1 MGDGQIVLITLA
13 FAHKT
18 YETGRCSEVSEET
31 FQSLFAKMDFSDE
44 CRAWDLEADLGR
56 VVKYVRG
63 SKKLSIPPE
72 WQSLIPKSIPL

>member
-1 MGDGQIVLITLA
+1 
-13 FAHKT
+13 
-18 YETGRCSEVSEET
+18 
-31 FQSLFAKMDFSDE
+31 MDFSDE

-72 WQSLIPKSIPL
+72 WKNLIPKSIPL

>member
-1 MGDGQIVLITLA
+1 LPIKQIKWVVA
-13 FAHKT
+13 CC
-18 YETGRCSEVSEET
+18 CSEVSEET

-72 WQSLIPKSIPL
+72 WKNLIPKSIPL